1 MMGIKKTSSIKN
13 KFFEAKPLTKLEDK
27 IHHHEDQEMEVE
39 EEKETI
45 DYDMKIDEEM
55 QTVEE
60 MEIDIGVSQQSPIQE
75 EDMDDDLTLEDVKS
89 KRNDR

>member
-13 KFFEAKPLTKLEDK
+13 KFFEAKPLTKPEDK
-27 IHHHEDQEMEVE
+27 IPHHEDQEMEVE

-60 MEIDIGVSQQSPIQE
+60 MEIDIGVS
-75 EDMDDDLTLEDVKS
+75 
-89 KRNDR
+89 